1 MTEEMR
7 LAPLLRKW
15 PLSLRVD
22 GSSPKVRA
30 MVAMSSPWFS
40 KATNG
45 TSFERAGQKSFIV
58 LLLPQQE
65 DEEGEDME
73 VGKRTKYK
81 GEEERQEQQLEHE
94 SSFFHLSLLVTLS
107 CVSNG
112 FWKCRR
118 YSIVVGM
125 RRVCIRMKLRVVCIK
140 VVRIWASQE
149 LILGQGPAGLGSL
162 LKLKL

>member
-22 GSSPKVRA
+22 GSSTKFRA
-30 MVAMSSPWFS
+30 MVPMSSPWSS

-65 DEEGEDME
+65 DEEGEDIE

-81 GEEERQEQQLEHE
+81 GEEERQEQEHEHE
-94 SSFFHLSLLVTLS
+94 SLLSFTCRCSFLSLVFLTAS
-107 CVSNG
+107 GS
-112 FWKCRR
+112 
-118 YSIVVGM
+118 VVDSTINVKGS
-125 RRVCIRMKLRVVCIK
+125 KK
-140 VVRIWASQE
+140 VVRIWAWQE
-149 LILGQGPAGLGSL
+149 LILGHGPAWLGNFRN
-162 LKLKL
+162 KLYFIV